1 MKAGRGSEIIKGKRK
16 KKELQKAEHEGVLN
30 IQLLAIRSPPHS
42 SSSLECEEGKMYNEK
57 MQFVQT
63 IICGIYKT
71 RTSLVEFLCRST
83 KC

>member
-16 KKELQKAEHEGVLN
+16 KKGVLN

-42 SSSLECEEGKMYNEK
+42 SSSSECEEGKMYNEK

-71 RTSLVEFLCRST
+71 RTSLIEFLCKST